1 MLCAFAL
8 LCGGRRWGGKIGRS
22 RLLRIIKQ
30 EVCLCAECDIH
41 ARRCPAHM
49 TTARERTLAGRCA
62 GQQKIASSG
71 S

>member
-41 ARRCPAHM
+41 ARRCP
-49 TTARERTLAGRCA
+49 R
-62 GQQKIASSG
+62 I
-71 S
+71 

>member
-30 EVCLCAECDIH
+30 EVCLCAGCGIH
-41 ARRCPAHM
+41 ARKVPWAYDNGPRAYTRGPLWW
-49 TTARERTLAGRCA
+49 TAKNC
-62 GQQKIASSG
+62 
-71 S
+71 